1 MNNVVTNQIYPKNSQ
16 YISLDQIFYMIYETK
31 VSLSPGLVYSLSA
44 SPRCKK
50 RGSEV
55 EINLKKTPRRTNTL
69 TTM

>member
-31 VSLSPGLVYSLSA
+31 VSLSPGLVYPLSA
-44 SPRCKK
+44 SARCKK

-55 EINLKKTPRRTNTL
+55 EIN
-69 TTM
+69 